1 MILDVA
7 IWIVG
12 ILFALSV
19 VILGADMLRFA
30 RAKKRADNPN
40 EVGCDAGGVL
50 YIKAGKT
57 YYDMPN
63 RKGTRKI
70 ADYAMDLRP
79 GSVDMN
85 AFTSLMNQAA
95 KEHDDEVA
103 KTKAEAAQNMRA
115 VAKESQG

>member
-1 MILDVA
+1 M
-7 IWIVG
+7 
-12 ILFALSV
+12 ILFAIIAGLV
-19 VILGADMLRFA
+19 LFVAIDLIRFA
-30 RAKKRADNPN
+30 RAKKRADNPS
-40 EVGCDAGGVL
+40 EVGCDAGGML